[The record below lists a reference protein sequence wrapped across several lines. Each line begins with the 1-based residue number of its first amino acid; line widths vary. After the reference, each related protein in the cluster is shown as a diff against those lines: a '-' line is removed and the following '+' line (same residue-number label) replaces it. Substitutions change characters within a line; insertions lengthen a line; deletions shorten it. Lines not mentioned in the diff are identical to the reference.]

1 MSDRMSHYQI
11 IEHDTSASP
20 SQAGAHSGTSQK
32 KLTKQIF
39 VTLMVALTL
48 VLGAMYAPLLW
59 ESTGISAGPA
69 LAPAQIQDAQSLP
82 VDPAL
87 IKNQE
92 ALANLYDAVAP
103 SVVSIQV
110 TSRAQSINIP
120 GFSLPQDEAPLQ
132 QGQGSGF
139 IYDALGHIVTNNHVI
154 DGAEEVTVVFSNGF
168 WADAEV
174 IATDPQADLAVIKV
188 TPPAGMDWQP
198 LPIAANSLR
207 VGHTV
212 IAMGNPFG
220 LEGTMTIG
228 IVSAIGRGMPVGSLG
243 DVRYTL
249 PDIIQTDAA
258 INPGNSGGPLINLA
272 GEVVGVN
279 FAIESAVRSNSGV
292 GFTIPAAIVERVVPA
307 LIADGSYDYAYLG
320 LSGRTIDAT
329 VARAYDFPNT
339 MTGVY
344 VAEVVSGGPS
354 EAAGIQGN
362 SREINFNG
370 NPIGAG
376 GDIVTAIGDM
386 PVRRFEDLVSYLVTK
401 AAPGQTVTL
410 TVLRDGQEMQVD
422 VVLGS
427 RPGGNNPLSAQRE
440 LPSGPVS
447 ARQAS
452 RIAAD
457 AVAGLLNGEITDRI
471 ITQDSVDGRDVW
483 VVEIDTADQVATV
496 TIDRLT
502 GEVLEATV
510 E

>member
-1 MSDRMSHYQI
+1 MSDRMSPYQLV
-11 IEHDTSASP
+11 EQESSSTHPQQSNRSR
-20 SQAGAHSGTSQK
+20 
-32 KLTKQIF
+32 KLPKQIF

-48 VLGAMYAPLLW
+48 VLGALYAPLLW
-59 ESTGISAGPA
+59 ESVGINAEPA
-69 LAPAQIQDAQSLP
+69 LAPARIQEAQSLP

-110 TSRAQSINIP
+110 TSRAQAINIP

-139 IYDALGHIVTNNHVI
+139 IYDTEGHIVTNNHVV

-174 IATDPQADLAVIKV
+174 VATDPQADLAVIKV
-188 TPPAGMDWQP
+188 APPAGMDWQP
-198 LPIAANSLR
+198 LPIAAETLR

-228 IVSAIGRGMPVGSLG
+228 IVSAIGRGMPVGALG
-243 DVRYTL
+243 EARYTL

-292 GFTIPAAIVERVVPA
+292 GFTIPAAIVQRVVPA
-307 LIADGSYDYAYLG
+307 LIADGQYDYAYLG
-320 LSGRTIDAT
+320 LSGRTIDAE
-329 VARAYDFPNT
+329 VARAFDFPNT
-339 MTGVY
+339 LTGVY
-344 VAEVVSGGPS
+344 VAEVVPGGPS
-354 EAAGIQGN
+354 ETAGVQGN
-362 SREINFNG
+362 TRQISLNG
-370 NPIGAG
+370 NDVGAG
-376 GDIVTAIGDM
+376 GDIVTAIDDM

-401 AAPGQTVTL
+401 AAPGQTDTL
-410 TVLRDGQEMQVD
+410 TLLRDGEEMQFD

-427 RPGGNNPLSAQRE
+427 RPTANTNPLTQRE
-440 LPSGPVS
+440 RPSGPVS

-452 RIAAD
+452 ELAVEATAD
-457 AVAGLLNGEITDRI
+457 LLTGEITNRI
-471 ITQDSVDGRDVW
+471 ITSDNVDGREVW
-483 VVEIDTADQVATV
+483 VVELDTADQTATV
-496 TIDRLT
+496 VIDRLT
-502 GEVLEATV
+502 GEVVEATV

>member
-11 IEHDTSASP
+11 IETAP
-20 SQAGAHSGTSQK
+20 TEQQAPKGGRSRK
-32 KLTKQIF
+32 ITKQIF
-39 VTLMVALTL
+39 VTLVVALTL
-48 VLGAMYAPLLW
+48 VLGAFYAPLLW
-59 ESTGISAGPA
+59 DMQSISAGPA
-69 LAPAQIQDAQSLP
+69 ASAPARIQQAQTFQ
-82 VDPAL
+82 VDPTL
-87 IKNQE
+87 LKNQE
-92 ALANLYDAVAP
+92 ALADLYDQIAP

-110 TSRAQSINIP
+110 TSRAQAINIP
-120 GFSLPQDEAPLQ
+120 GFSLPQGEAPLQ

-139 IYDALGHIVTNNHVI
+139 IYDTAGHIVTNNHVV
-154 DGAEEVTVVFSNGF
+154 DGAEEVTVLFSNGF

-174 IATDPQADLAVIKV
+174 VATDPQADLAVIKA
-188 TPPAGMDWQP
+188 TPPAGMDWRP

-228 IVSAIGRGMPVGSLG
+228 IVSAIGRGMPVGDLG
-243 DVRYTL
+243 TSYTL

-292 GFTIPAAIVERVVPA
+292 GFTIPAAIVQRVVPA
-307 LIADGSYDYAYLG
+307 LIADGQYEYAYLG
-320 LSGRTIDAT
+320 LSGRTIDAA
-329 VARAYDFPNT
+329 VARAFDFPNT
-339 MTGVY
+339 LTGVY
-344 VAEVVSGGPS
+344 VAEVVEGGPT
-354 EAAGIQGN
+354 EAAGVQG
-362 SREINFNG
+362 STRQISLNG
-370 NPIGAG
+370 SQVGAG
-376 GDIVTAIGDM
+376 GDIVTAINEM

-410 TVLRDGQEMQVD
+410 TVLRDNQELQLD

-427 RPGGNNPLSAQRE
+427 RPNATTTLTQRE
-440 LPSGPVS
+440 TPSGPVS

-452 RIAAD
+452 QIAVQATAD
-457 AVAGLLNGEITDRI
+457 LLDGDIINRVITSDM
-471 ITQDSVDGRDVW
+471 VDGRDVW
-483 VVEIDTADQVATV
+483 VVELDTASQVATV
-496 TIDRLT
+496 TVDRLT
-502 GEVLEATV
+502 GEVVEATV